1 MVHRIKRGHHGQ
13 QHLGRADVA
22 GGLVATDVLLTGLQR
37 QAQGRTAF
45 RILGLPHKTARD
57 LALVGLNGGEE
68 GGVRTTKSHRHPQ
81 ALGAAHGNVGPE
93 GSHGRHQGLRQG
105 IDRHGDQGT
114 GGMGRF
120 DHGGWIPEAS
130 IGTGQLQ
137 QNTKHRRIDRRRGRV
152 DPLEAD
158 TKGFGAGLQHRP
170 GLGQNIGVHQEPC
183 RFRATAHPEAEAH
196 RLGGG
201 GGFIKQRRVG
211 DRQARELTDQGLK
224 VEQGLQTTLGD
235 FRLVGGVGG
244 VPGRILKNVALD
256 QGRGCRA
263 VVTQPD
269 QGATQRVGFTQLLQL
284 LEGLRLP
291 ATLGQGLNRRLGIKD
306 VGGHDISD
314 ELLQISVAQGIEHAE
329 LFRLTRADVPLR
341 KRRSQRR
348 MHSPPDDRKSEAPA
362 LMRASVDVSRR

>member
-1 MVHRIKRGHHGQ
+1 MVSK
-13 QHLGRADVA
+13 
-22 GGLVATDVLLTGLQR
+22 
-37 QAQGRTAF
+37 
-45 RILGLPHKTARD
+45 
-57 LALVGLNGGEE
+57 
-68 GGVRTTKSHRHPQ
+68 
-81 ALGAAHGNVGPE
+81 
-93 GSHGRHQGLRQG
+93 
-105 IDRHGDQGT
+105 
-114 GGMGRF
+114 
-120 DHGGWIPEAS
+120 
-130 IGTGQLQ
+130 
-137 QNTKHRRIDRRRGRV
+137 
-152 DPLEAD
+152 PLS
-158 TKGFGAGLQHRP
+158 
-170 GLGQNIGVHQEPC
+170 
-183 RFRATAHPEAEAH
+183 
-196 RLGGG
+196 
-201 GGFIKQRRVG
+201 
-211 DRQARELTDQGLK
+211 
-224 VEQGLQTTLGD
+224 D

-314 ELLQISVAQGIEHAE
+314 ELLQIAVAQGIEHAE

-362 LMRASVDVSRR
+362 LMRASADVSRR

>member
-1 MVHRIKRGHHGQ
+1 M
-13 QHLGRADVA
+13 
-22 GGLVATDVLLTGLQR
+22 
-37 QAQGRTAF
+37 
-45 RILGLPHKTARD
+45 
-57 LALVGLNGGEE
+57 
-68 GGVRTTKSHRHPQ
+68 
-81 ALGAAHGNVGPE
+81 
-93 GSHGRHQGLRQG
+93 GS
-105 IDRHGDQGT
+105 
-114 GGMGRF
+114 F

-130 IGTGQLQ
+130 IGAGQLQ
-137 QNTKHRRIDRRRGRV
+137 QNTKHRGIDRRRGRV
-152 DPLEAD
+152 DPLKAD
-158 TKGFGAGLQHRP
+158 AEGFSAGLQHRP
-170 GLGQNIGVHQEPC
+170 SLGQHIGVHKEPC

-196 RLGGG
+196 RLRGG

-235 FRLVGGVGG
+235 FRLVRGVGG

-256 QGRGCRA
+256 QSRGCRA
-263 VVTQPD
+263 VITQPD

-314 ELLQISVAQGIEHAE
+314 ELLQIAVAQGIEHAE